1 MENAPVHQYGEKE
14 TFSVILNELCLI
26 VVSSLSFRMSF
37 VIELRYEAED
47 EHGHHL
53 FCRRHVTRVEQSDRP
68 KGRTL
73 MVCNIPPWCPAAHI
87 KPLFSKFGSIEKVDV
102 QLKPGKNEDLDED
115 EVEGKFKVI
124 FSLFEVITVF

>member
-1 MENAPVHQYGEKE
+1 
-14 TFSVILNELCLI
+14 
-26 VVSSLSFRMSF
+26 MSF

-73 MVCNIPPWCPAAHI
+73 MVCNIPPWCPATHI

-102 QLKPGKNEDLDED
+102 QLKPGKNEDLDE
-115 EVEGKFKVI
+115 EEIEGKFKV
-124 FSLFEVITVF
+124 FYSPYSKFELCFRWPILCSKKKRQLKV